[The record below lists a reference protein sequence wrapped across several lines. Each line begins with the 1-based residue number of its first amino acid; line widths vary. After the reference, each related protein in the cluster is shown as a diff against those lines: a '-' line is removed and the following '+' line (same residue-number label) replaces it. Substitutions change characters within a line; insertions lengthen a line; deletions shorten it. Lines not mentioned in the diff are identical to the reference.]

1 MFGELSKKIYL
12 AFGFIFMGIGIA
24 GYVLPILPG
33 TIFMIIAAYCFL
45 NSSEKLYKKIVSH
58 PSYGKSIKD
67 FIEKNKI
74 PRSSKSI
81 ILLSMWLAT
90 IFSVVILNPTI
101 ALKTLVIFLAIIGTI
116 VVLRTND

>member
-12 AFGFIFMGIGIA
+12 VFGFIFMGIGIA
-24 GYVLPILPG
+24 GYVLPVLPG

-45 NSSEKLYKKIVSH
+45 NSSEKLYKRIVNH

-90 IFSVVILNPTI
+90 IFSVIILNPTI
-101 ALKTLVIFLAIIGTI
+101 ALKALAIFLAIIGTI

>member
-45 NSSEKLYKKIVSH
+45 NSSEKLYKRIVNH

>member
-12 AFGFIFMGIGIA
+12 VFGFIFMGIGIA
-24 GYVLPILPG
+24 GYVLPVLPG

-45 NSSEKLYKKIVSH
+45 NSSEKLYKRIVNH

-81 ILLSMWLAT
+81 ILLSMWMAT
-90 IFSVVILNPTI
+90 IFSVIILNPTI
-101 ALKTLVIFLAIIGTI
+101 ALKVLAIFLAMIGTI
-116 VVLRTND
+116 VVLRTSD

>member
-12 AFGFIFMGIGIA
+12 VFGFIFMGIGIA
-24 GYVLPILPG
+24 GYMLPVLPG

-45 NSSEKLYKKIVSH
+45 NSSEKLYKRIVNH

-90 IFSVVILNPTI
+90 VFSVVILNPTI